1 MNKVLIVILVLGAG
15 ALLYYLFRNNISNLL
30 PRVDIDENADVELV
44 EEGLKKKVKELYT
57 EALMISQTLVTISII

>member
-44 EEGLKKKVKELYT
+44 EEGLKKVKELYT

>member
-1 MNKVLIVILVLGAG
+1 MNEVLIAILTLGAG
-15 ALLYYLFRNNISNLL
+15 TLLYYLFRNNISNLL

-44 EEGLKKKVKELYT
+44 EEGLKKVKELYT